1 MNKSKFNKI
10 AVSTVVT
17 FGVIFL
23 LFLMSTV
30 VSIAKADSAH
40 PMLLA
45 VATTTP
51 VGFNPT
57 PTDVS
62 PNVALNKTV
71 VSPSVSCNANE
82 TPDKAV
88 NENISYADNW
98 CTKSPT
104 KWIRIDLGQN
114 YSINQIVLFN
124 AGVLGNEPAYYNTRD
139 FFFAGSVDGVHST
152 IIKSV
157 KGWTDN
163 TWVQNFSSP
172 SMPIAR
178 YILLNVT
185 QGAQPGQAN
194 IARIYDVVVRGVPA
208 P

>member
-10 AVSTVVT
+10 AVSMVVT

-40 PMLLA
+40 TLA
-45 VATTTP
+45 TATPTA
-51 VGFNPT
+51 VSLAPT
-57 PTDVS
+57 PTALS
-62 PNVALNKTV
+62 PNIALNKTV
-71 VSPSVSCNANE
+71 LSPSVSCNANE

-88 NENISYADNW
+88 DFNLSYGDNW
-98 CTKSPT
+98 CTQSSV

-114 YSINQIVLFN
+114 YFINQIVLFN
-124 AGVLGNEPAYYNTRD
+124 AGVMNNEPAYYNTRD
-139 FFFAGSVDGVHST
+139 FAFAGGVDGVHST
-152 IIKSV
+152 TIKSV
-157 KGWTDN
+157 IGWKDN
-163 TWVQNFSSP
+163 TWVQDFSGP

-178 YILLNVT
+178 YILLTVT